1 MAFTPEQETIL
12 EQIIEAFQNG
22 KRLSDLPEVQDANP
36 FELICEVL
44 ENGESK
50 KAALAT
56 LLPYLEQQ
64 CAYGVQFD
72 TSVSSAACTR
82 IGNTDLHKSLPIQSR
97 MRGCLLDD
105 NGNVVEYLDPKDWRG
120 QTRDGSRGQVM
131 VEIPLHYRKFETDGT
146 VRRVKISEYPLPG
159 YHTVPKRYVSAYQAT
174 VDRTN
179 SKLASVV
186 NNTAQYRGCS
196 NQSDWDETYRS
207 ALGRPAT
214 SISLTTFRTYAR
226 NRKSGSTQWN
236 CHTYGSQKAIYW
248 LFVVEYATLNS
259 QAAYNASKDASGY
272 AQGGLGDGV
281 TNSTA
286 WDNFNGYNP
295 FVPCGYTDEFGN
307 GSGVKALEVRDGDDA
322 LFVSTYVNRYRGI
335 EIPFGHI
342 FHWTDGVLV
351 EAGAES
357 DTNLH
362 KVFVAKDP
370 SKFASSI
377 GDGYANVGNQ
387 ARADGYGK
395 EHIFGEGG
403 EIIAAAV
410 GGGSTTYLCDY
421 NYQNIPA
428 SGKATRGVLFG
439 GGAYVGAYA
448 GFVCANSTN
457 APSDANARIGSRLCF
472 LPTLD

>member
-286 WDNFNGYNP
+286 WNNFNGYNP

-377 GDGYANVGNQ
+377 GDGYAHVGNQ

-439 GGAYVGAYA
+439 GRADNGAGA
-448 GFVCANSTN
+448 GFVFAYSYY
-457 APSDANARIGSRLCF
+457 APSAADAYFGSRLCF